1 MLFTTVLR
9 QRSQHYCFSRR
20 QILPPADT
28 GYLKYPG
35 YALEESFKAKAGV
48 CLYVRAD
55 VCCRRLSCLED
66 PSFSMLAVHVD
77 SGPLAR
83 VYSSL
88 YRSHTGDAD
97 TTRLFDHLSR
107 AADDA
112 QAQFPNAELVF
123 LGALN
128 AHHKDL
134 CQTLASLQASCI
146 RSACSALRLGDA
158 NSTLM
163 QEVSYFLHERRIR
176 DLTDGCSS
184 WFMSVNVG
192 VPQGSV
198 LSHTFFLLH
207 INDLIQL
214 ANTHCCADDSTLHA
228 RYFGHAASGQ
238 VETKDFGP
246 HFRMGYQKLV
256 EFNAQKTQV
265 WRFHGKNIAIPSPS
279 LSSGHNTGATEQ
291 HYHTRYGSS
300 LRPESKGLHRNL
312 DQNSFTQTRS
322 PEQSAA
328 FFHPRSTAL
337 VVQNAS
343 AAWNIARTSGM
354 APLSTYSMP
363 CIGCSGAL
371 PASLAMK
378 RGPRALTFV
387 VTDLLWPLFLHEQRN
402 LTHFFVVLFCV
413 GIIYSVSDAKLRG
426 GDAETA
432 ARVWQWASW
441 ADSELLPASCAWV
454 FPYLGIMQFNKQN
467 VERAKSDLLA
477 ALKVLDSHLL
487 PRTFLAGERPTLAD
501 VIVYCSL
508 IHAYQYVLEPSI
520 RSGLVNVTRWFLT
533 LANQPQVR
541 AVTPPLTLCA
551 AAPVLDPK
559 KFQEISKKEGGKKE
573 KKAEKKQE
581 AKKEAPQPAPE
592 EEFEEKPKEGKDPF
606 DLMPKGTFNMDD
618 FKRFYSN
625 EEEAKSIP
633 YFWEKFDPE
642 HYSIWY
648 AEYKYPEELA
658 KVFMSCN
665 LITGMFQRLD
675 KMRKQAFASVC
686 LFGSDN
692 DSTISGVW
700 VWRGQDLAFTLSS
713 DWQVDYESYDWTK
726 LDPKDEKTKTLVKNY
741 FSWTGTD
748 KAGRPFNQGK
758 VFK

>member
-1 MLFTTVLR
+1 MLPLAVIYPPHLSTLIFPLSPSPL
-9 QRSQHYCFSRR
+9 QSLS
-20 QILPPADT
+20 LPLLFEKPTMA
-28 GYLKYPG
+28 
-35 YALEESFKAKAGV
+35 AGV
-48 CLYVRAD
+48 LYTYPENFRAYKA
-55 VCCRRLSCLED
+55 LI
-66 PSFSMLAVHVD
+66 
-77 SGPLAR
+77 
-83 VYSSL
+83 
-88 YRSHTGDAD
+88 
-97 TTRLFDHLSR
+97 
-107 AADDA
+107 AA
-112 QAQFPNAELVF
+112 Q
-123 LGALN
+123 
-128 AHHKDL
+128 
-134 CQTLASLQASCI
+134 
-146 RSACSALRLGDA
+146 
-158 NSTLM
+158 
-163 QEVSYFLHERRIR
+163 Y
-176 DLTDGCSS
+176 
-184 WFMSVNVG
+184 
-192 VPQGSV
+192 
-198 LSHTFFLLH
+198 
-207 INDLIQL
+207 
-214 ANTHCCADDSTLHA
+214 
-228 RYFGHAASGQ
+228 
-238 VETKDFGP
+238 
-246 HFRMGYQKLV
+246 
-256 EFNAQKTQV
+256 
-265 WRFHGKNIAIPSPS
+265 
-279 LSSGHNTGATEQ
+279 
-291 HYHTRYGSS
+291 
-300 LRPESKGLHRNL
+300 
-312 DQNSFTQTRS
+312 
-322 PEQSAA
+322 
-328 FFHPRSTAL
+328 
-337 VVQNAS
+337 
-343 AAWNIARTSGM
+343 
-354 APLSTYSMP
+354 
-363 CIGCSGAL
+363 SGADL
-371 PASLAMK
+371 KVAPNFVFGETNKSEGFLKKFPAGKVPAYESADGKVL
-378 RGPRALTFV
+378 LT
-387 VTDLLWPLFLHEQRN
+387 ESN
-402 LTHFFVVLFCV
+402 A
-413 GIIYSVSDAKLRG
+413 IAYYVSDAKLRG

-508 IHAYQYVLEPSI
+508 IHAYQYVVEPSI